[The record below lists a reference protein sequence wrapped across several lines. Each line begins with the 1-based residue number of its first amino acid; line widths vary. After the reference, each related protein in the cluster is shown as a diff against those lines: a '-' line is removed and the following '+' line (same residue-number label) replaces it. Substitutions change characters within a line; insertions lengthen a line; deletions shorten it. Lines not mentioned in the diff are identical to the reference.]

1 LRQARIER
9 WSRGDSSLHRRHAA
23 AKILVAFALLISIGT
38 LTRYSAPACALYLAL
53 LLAGAGVARL
63 PVGAVL
69 WGATVVLPFALCFAV
84 VSALAGDPAKAVVFV
99 VRAWLSAQVAILL
112 VATTPMPQLIAGLE
126 ALRLPRF
133 LLQVMQFLYRY
144 LTVLAQEAG
153 AMIQAGSSR
162 AGTLRTLRFREAAAI
177 AGVLFARSYARAQA
191 IHRAMVSRGFEGRLP
206 AIPQARFQLTDAVFG
221 FGAVLLIIA
230 VRGAFGWA

>member
-23 AKILVAFALLISIGT
+23 VKILVAFALLISIGT
-38 LTRYSAPACALYLAL
+38 LTRHSAPACALYLAL
-53 LLAGAGVARL
+53 LITGAGLARL

-69 WGATVVLPFALCFAV
+69 RGATVVLPFALCFAV
-84 VSALAGDPAKAVVFV
+84 VSALAGDPAKGVLFI
-99 VRAWLSAQVAILL
+99 VRAWLSAQAAILL

-126 ALRLPRF
+126 TLGLPGF

-144 LTVLAQEAG
+144 LMVLAQDAG

-191 IHRAMVSRGFEGRLP
+191 IHRAMISRGFDGRIP
-206 AIPQARFQLTDAVFG
+206 AIHQIRFQITDAAFG
-221 FGAVLLIIA
+221 FGVLLLIIG
-230 VRGAFGWA
+230 VRGVFGWV